1 MVCVPPVILSTGF
14 PCSKISKLSEIFG
27 KLLCEKSYP
36 QEAQCTAMYIRTS
49 NVVSCNFMS
58 SAGLKG

>member
-14 PCSKISKLSEIFG
+14 PFLGFPNSEIFG

-49 NVVSCNFMS
+49 NVVGS
-58 SAGLKG
+58 KVKVD